1 MAYLVIDKVMS
12 VHTETRC
19 ETFKEAIKKLN
30 ESIGEYYEV
39 GFGRGSSSVK
49 KVSDVMYKF
58 YNSTLG
64 YIGSVYIKK
73 VQ

>member
-1 MAYLVIDKVMS
+1 MAYLVIDKVMNE
-12 VHTETRC
+12 HTETRC
-19 ETFKEAIKKLN
+19 ETFKEAKKKLD
-30 ESIGEYYEV
+30 ESIEEYYEV

-64 YIGSVYIKK
+64 YIGIAYIKK